1 MVSQHFLGHQG
12 NVGRAEVR
20 AADGGERHVGRRRHP
35 GRVDHLTLPFPG
47 ILRKLALRVLERG
60 FWNLVILFRVSLLT
74 GRVDGLTEGV
84 RGSG

>member
-12 NVGRAEVR
+12 NFGRAEVR
-20 AADGGERHVGRRRHP
+20 AVNGGERHIGRRRHP
-35 GRVDHLTLPFPG
+35 GRVDDLTLPFRS

-84 RGSG
+84 RESG